1 MFWDPV
7 LDKDSCEIG
16 LQNFETLVT
25 VATYSY
31 SQIVVKIGFL
41 HAPFPLYPCRAFMR
55 LEIRLVCFFRN
66 VNISCESNQ
75 GHMKQTGMLV
85 GNFEFNP

>member
-7 LDKDSCEIG
+7 LDKDSREIG

-31 SQIVVKIGFL
+31 SQIVVKIG
-41 HAPFPLYPCRAFMR
+41 
-55 LEIRLVCFFRN
+55 
-66 VNISCESNQ
+66 
-75 GHMKQTGMLV
+75 
-85 GNFEFNP
+85 